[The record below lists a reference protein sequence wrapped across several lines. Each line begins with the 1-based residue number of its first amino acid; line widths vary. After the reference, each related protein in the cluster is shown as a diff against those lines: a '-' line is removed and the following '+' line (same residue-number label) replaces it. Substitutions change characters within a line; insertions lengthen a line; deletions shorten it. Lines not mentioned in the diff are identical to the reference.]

1 MTVTITK
8 PSFNLRDALVSLK
21 RKIGIKGAELM
32 AAETVSDVYSVIGTN
47 RNKIING
54 DMRIDQR
61 NNGTSVST
69 ATTNN
74 WTAFGV
80 DRFNLSFRPSTGVA
94 TAQRVTDVP
103 TGQNFTYSL
112 KATQVSTTAASSS
125 DVYQFYHRIEGYNIN
140 DFAFGTTGASSLAI
154 SFWVKA
160 SIAGP
165 YSLGLVSG
173 YDGST
178 YRSYVTDYDV
188 TIPNAW
194 QKITVII
201 PGDAGGTSTWASAS
215 GNGIGISV
223 YWDLGSGS
231 LYQTSTTNTWQNGNY
246 SSSNR
251 RTSIMPTSGSTF
263 QITGVQLEKGTVA
276 TPFEHRLYGTELA
289 LCQRYCYVVGGS
301 TGGARIGPGFVFST
315 TGAIGTITF
324 PTIMRSSPSFS
335 GSTSVTVND
344 NIGGYT
350 VSNITLNDSN
360 VQFAAFNLTSTGL
373 TAGRGMQWYFTS
385 SGTNYLIL
393 SSEL

>member
-1 MTVTITK
+1 
-8 PSFNLRDALVSLK
+8 
-21 RKIGIKGAELM
+21 
-32 AAETVSDVYSVIGTN
+32 
-47 RNKIING
+47 
-54 DMRIDQR
+54 
-61 NNGTSVST
+61 
-69 ATTNN
+69 
-74 WTAFGV
+74 
-80 DRFNLSFRPSTGVA
+80 
-94 TAQRVTDVP
+94 
-103 TGQNFTYSL
+103 
-112 KATQVSTTAASSS
+112 
-125 DVYQFYHRIEGYNIN
+125 
-140 DFAFGTTGASSLAI
+140 
-154 SFWVKA
+154 
-160 SIAGP
+160 
-165 YSLGLVSG
+165 
-173 YDGST
+173 
-178 YRSYVTDYDV
+178 
-188 TIPNAW
+188 
-194 QKITVII
+194 
-201 PGDAGGTSTWASAS
+201 
-215 GNGIGISV
+215 
-223 YWDLGSGS
+223 
-231 LYQTSTTNTWQNGNY
+231 
-246 SSSNR
+246 
-251 RTSIMPTSGSTF
+251 MPTSGSTF

>member
-61 NNGTSVST
+61 NAGATIANNTAGTQFSVDRWNIFGQQASKFNAQQSSTAPAGFTSSLLITSASAYTPLTGDRFIFRHKVEGNNISDLAWGTSSAKYT
-69 ATTNN
+69 I
-74 WTAFGV
+74 
-80 DRFNLSFRPSTGVA
+80 L
-94 TAQRVTDVP
+94 
-103 TGQNFTYSL
+103 
-112 KATQVSTTAASSS
+112 
-125 DVYQFYHRIEGYNIN
+125 
-140 DFAFGTTGASSLAI
+140 
-154 SFWVKA
+154 SFWVRS
-160 SIAGP
+160 SITGTYGGVIHNDSQTRSFP
-165 YSLGLVSG
+165 YTYIISQANTWEYKTVAISGCTDGTWETGTATGIQIWFSLGAGATYQSSTSGAWVS
-173 YDGST
+173 
-178 YRSYVTDYDV
+178 
-188 TIPNAW
+188 
-194 QKITVII
+194 
-201 PGDAGGTSTWASAS
+201 S
-215 GNGIGISV
+215 GNPTTPIGCV
-223 YWDLGSGS
+223 DLVA
-231 LYQTSTTNTWQNGNY
+231 TNGA
-246 SSSNR
+246 
-251 RTSIMPTSGSTF
+251 TF
-263 QITGVQLEKGTVA
+263 YITGVQLEKGTVA

-301 TGGARIGPGFVFST
+301 TGGARIGSGFVFST

-324 PTIMRSSPSFS
+324 PTIMRGSPSFS
-335 GSTSVTVND
+335 GNTSVTIND
-344 NIGGYT
+344 SISGYT